1 MYTNK
6 MNKLTEFCFMMFLV
20 TLAVMYFNT
29 TIAKHLS
36 WGAVVPLGYVLIW
49 TKRVGTSD
57 QGVVL
62 RVFLNRVFLCS
73 VSLKR
78 FEWSTCVVQKSFFS
92 KKSRSIKNYV
102 IECFDSHGQHLL

>member
-1 MYTNK
+1 
-6 MNKLTEFCFMMFLV
+6 MMFLV

-36 WGAVVPLGYVLIW
+36 WVAVIPLGGGEGYLLIR

-62 RVFLNRVFLCS
+62 SVFLNRVFLCTGS
-73 VSLKR
+73 LKKTTCVMCDTKDIFFKEILFHDVSL
-78 FEWSTCVVQKSFFS
+78 
-92 KKSRSIKNYV
+92 KNYV
-102 IECFDSHGQHLL
+102 IECFHSRGQHLR

>member
-1 MYTNK
+1 
-6 MNKLTEFCFMMFLV
+6 MMFLV

-36 WGAVVPLGYVLIW
+36 WGAVIPLWGGEGYLLIR

-62 RVFLNRVFLCS
+62 SVFLNRVFLCTG
-73 VSLKR
+73 SLKKT
-78 FEWSTCVVQKSFFS
+78 TCVMCDTRHFFQ
-92 KKSRSIKNYV
+92 RNLV
-102 IECFDSHGQHLL
+102 P